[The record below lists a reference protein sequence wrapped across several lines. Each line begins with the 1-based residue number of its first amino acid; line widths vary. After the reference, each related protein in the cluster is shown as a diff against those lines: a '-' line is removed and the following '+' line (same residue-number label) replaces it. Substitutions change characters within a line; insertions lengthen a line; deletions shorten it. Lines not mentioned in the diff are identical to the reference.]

1 MEIWRLLLIG
11 FDCFRLLARQTLGT
25 HLSFIIDH
33 TYLSHHKRH
42 RNLISKL
49 YTDGSLSRHCA
60 TSPWSFVLYD
70 NSAIGKEC
78 QQMMWFLVDFV
89 ILFPTIWVCAHTP
102 GCRTLVTNAAAS
114 YLAPCHAGVVEK
126 NLNAMKKPN
135 CWSLSSSSF
144 AKALITVS
152 FSWQIHIFQFDCT
165 SSVKLSTN
173 AILSPVG
180 VQSPR
185 RTIIFVVCASFC
197 ER

>member
-78 QQMMWFLVDFV
+78 QEMMWFLVDFV
-89 ILFPTIWVCAHTP
+89 PHNLSVRPHP
-102 GCRTLVTNAAAS
+102 GLPNARNK
-114 YLAPCHAGVVEK
+114 CCG
-126 NLNAMKKPN
+126 
-135 CWSLSSSSF
+135 
-144 AKALITVS
+144 
-152 FSWQIHIFQFDCT
+152 
-165 SSVKLSTN
+165 
-173 AILSPVG
+173 ILS
-180 VQSPR
+180 
-185 RTIIFVVCASFC
+185 CALPCGRGWEELECYEKAKLLKSFELVFC
-197 ER
+197 KSANYCFFLLTNPHLSIRLHI